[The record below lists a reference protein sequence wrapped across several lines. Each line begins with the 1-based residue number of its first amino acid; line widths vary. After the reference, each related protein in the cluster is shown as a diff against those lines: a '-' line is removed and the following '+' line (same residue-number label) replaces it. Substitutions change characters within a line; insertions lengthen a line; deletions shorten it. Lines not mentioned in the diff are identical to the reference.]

1 MFTKKRNSSWSNYR
15 RRISKYYF
23 KRIYKVEEKN
33 NPLYHAEKIAI
44 DKALLKTNKRY
55 LDNCDIWVTLQPCE
69 MCMGMIKQVRIKR
82 LYYGATIPQSSI
94 KNKINNKVCS
104 EIYSGIR
111 EDECSK
117 LIKDFFKKIRSD

>member
-1 MFTKKRNSSWSNYR
+1 
-15 RRISKYYF
+15 
-23 KRIYKVEEKN
+23 
-33 NPLYHAEKIAI
+33 
-44 DKALLKTNKRY
+44 
-55 LDNCDIWVTLQPCE
+55 

-82 LYYGATIPQSSI
+82 LYYGSSIPQSSI
-94 KNKINNKVCS
+94 KNKINNRVCG